1 MALLRS
7 ALQDAHD
14 GFDGEGCWMNKIDLD
29 VASRHWA
36 VNPLAGPVVLV
47 TTVNAHGFR
56 LRPMNLRHAALPQF
70 QP

>member
-1 MALLRS
+1 
-7 ALQDAHD
+7 
-14 GFDGEGCWMNKIDLD
+14 MNKIDLD